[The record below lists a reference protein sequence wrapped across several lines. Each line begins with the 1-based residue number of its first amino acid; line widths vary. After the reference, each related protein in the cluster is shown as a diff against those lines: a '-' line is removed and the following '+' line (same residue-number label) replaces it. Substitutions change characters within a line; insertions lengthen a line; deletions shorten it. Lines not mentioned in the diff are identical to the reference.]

1 MVLKDYVQI
10 FVSLASFLVALI
22 VYVSSK
28 KRFLVDLA
36 HKRAEKVNGVFNI
49 ARTGTK
55 VAGLNNDHYIKF
67 WTDII
72 SEIII
77 SKNILEKLSSKP
89 KVLRYFFD
97 VNDIQY
103 IFWEQLHTTIR
114 MHFKSYT
121 DTYLIADDNDDENT
135 IIRKQQIKDI
145 INTYL
150 IL

>member
-1 MVLKDYVQI
+1 METKDYVQI
-10 FVSLASFLVALI
+10 LVSLASFLVALI
-22 VYVSSK
+22 VYISSK

-36 HKRAEKVNGVFNI
+36 HKRAEKVNSVFDI

-55 VAGLNNDHYIKF
+55 VPSLNDSHYIKF
-67 WTDII
+67 WTDIF

-77 SKNILEKLSSKP
+77 SKNILEKLSAKP
-89 KVLRYFFD
+89 KVLRYFLD

-103 IFWEQLHTTIR
+103 IFWEQLHTSVRI
-114 MHFKSYT
+114 HFKIYT
-121 DTYLIADDNDDENT
+121 DTYLIINNNDDQNT

>member
-1 MVLKDYVQI
+1 MEFKDYVQI
-10 FVSLASFLVALI
+10 SVSLASFLVALI

-55 VAGLNNDHYIKF
+55 VASLNDGHYIKF
-67 WTDII
+67 WTDVI

-77 SKNILEKLSSKP
+77 SKNILEKLSAKP
-89 KVLRYFFD
+89 KVLRYFLD

-103 IFWEQLHTTIR
+103 IFWEQLHTSIR

-121 DTYLIADDNDDENT
+121 DTYLIANNNDDQNT
-135 IIRKQQIKDI
+135 INRKQQIKDI

>member
-1 MVLKDYVQI
+1 MEFKDKVQI
-10 FVSLASFLVALI
+10 SVSLASFLVALI

-36 HKRAEKVNGVFNI
+36 HKRAEKVNDVFNI

-55 VAGLNNDHYIKF
+55 VASLNNDHYIKF

-72 SEIII
+72 SEIIT
-77 SKNILEKLSSKP
+77 SKNILEKLSAKP
-89 KVLRYFFD
+89 KVLRYFLD

-103 IFWEQLHTTIR
+103 IFWEQLHTSIR

-121 DTYLIADDNDDENT
+121 DTYLIANDNDDQNT
-135 IIRKQQIKDI
+135 IIRKQQIRDI

-150 IL
+150 TL